1 MASSLF
7 CIYGHLSS
15 CKNSKK
21 SDERLLRNMHYRWID
36 WQTNRQMDK
45 PYFIGPLS
53 AKLDIQ

>member
-1 MASSLF
+1 MQKLKEIWWTIVEKHALQM
-7 CIYGHLSS
+7 
-15 CKNSKK
+15 
-21 SDERLLRNMHYRWID
+21 ED